1 MAGARRLMS
10 YNGAKVSRGFVSRPI
25 PKRGQLKVAIVCLTS
40 TSCFE
45 DGNDFDC
52 SCHLA
57 RAGFIELDEYMSHR
71 RHKVEW
77 KGLKNHVASG
87 TVIDPVLESV

>member
-1 MAGARRLMS
+1 MAGARRLTS

-25 PKRGQLKVAIVCLTS
+25 PKRGQLKCLTC

-57 RAGFIELDEYMSHR
+57 RAGFIELDEYMSDR
-71 RHKVEW
+71 RH
-77 KGLKNHVASG
+77 S
-87 TVIDPVLESV
+87 LELN